1 MFCLTF
7 DIKNKG
13 EETFHTKKTYL
24 TKQQTRVLAQELVQF
39 NHLAG
44 HASVQIMFTLER
56 RICAN
61 DSSTSSACF
70 LPPLLPSCVT
80 HPNTGNSLPSLKT
93 TRASTVSRLTCK
105 LPFCFLPRPR
115 LVTLARFIMA
125 EVASA
130 AVAPGAAAA
139 SPPPPPPPLLFPAE
153 GLLPS
158 GRNSTRAIVTL
169 SCRQACN
176 AAFSL
181 AVLWVEWRRG
191 WREGERVRR
200 RRSIRGRGVHPEALP
215 RPTIKSPLG
224 WWYKYW
230 CSPRGRSCLSC
241 LSFGG
246 SSCAWAS
253 LCASIPACRQ

>member
-1 MFCLTF
+1 MTSPARHLIMFCLTF
-7 DIKNKG
+7 GMKNKG
-13 EETFHTKKTYL
+13 EETLHPKNTYL

-44 HASVQIMFTLER
+44 HASAQIMFMLER
-56 RICAN
+56 RVSAN
-61 DSSTSSACF
+61 GSSTSSACI

-93 TRASTVSRLTCK
+93 TRASTVSRLTCR

-153 GLLPS
+153 GLPS
-158 GRNSTRAIVTL
+158 CRNSTLAIVTL

-200 RRSIRGRGVHPEALP
+200 RRSI
-215 RPTIKSPLG
+215 
-224 WWYKYW
+224 
-230 CSPRGRSCLSC
+230 
-241 LSFGG
+241 GG
-246 SSCAWAS
+246 EEVTQKPY
-253 LCASIPACRQ
+253 LDRQ